1 MNSFRTALWI
11 GDGGLLKASVQD
23 ALFGTWSSWKRLGI
37 CYCYRALINSVSM
50 VSCDADRSLILV
62 MIMYTSVSHGYERG
76 PGSRASCYLGPAAH
90 ELRHIP
96 YH

>member
-1 MNSFRTALWI
+1 MDWRWRAPESISPGCTVRDLN
-11 GDGGLLKASVQD
+11 
-23 ALFGTWSSWKRLGI
+23 WSSWKRLGI